1 MTTPEKLPAAL
12 IWSRAIVLACSYGL
26 LLYFL
31 VSSIAALDGIVVA
44 TFVIWLLQI
53 LPLLIFLPGLHKS
66 RLRSYAWV
74 SFVVLLY
81 FMHGVLVA
89 FSPSRLMFGLVEVAL
104 CAMLFVSLIIFIR
117 QFRDHYGVGL

>member
-12 IWSRAIVLACSYGL
+12 IWSRTIVLACSYGL

-53 LPLLIFLPGLHKS
+53 LPLLIFLRGLHQS

-89 FSPSRLMFGLVEVAL
+89 FSPGRLMFGLVEVVL
-104 CAMLFVSLIIFIR
+104 CAVLFVSLIIFIR
-117 QFRDHYGVGL
+117 QFRNHYGVGL